1 MEKIG
6 RNEPCPCGS
15 GKKYKKCCYQ
25 KDYIS
30 NEIPLSL
37 SKSFGRNLPKDAVIT
52 TSPQKEKMSEVLLEF
67 AEPLTAA
74 CEDDKSF
81 YNALQ
86 ISAIAW
92 NASFFPPKERDK
104 TTNESIDEY
113 ISDKNERE
121 TTKEILL
128 KMVKRKEQ
136 DFPDIKRMI
145 IDFQVSYRDGERHLY
160 AISSPVNEQQND
172 SSD

>member
-30 NEIPLSL
+30 NEIPL

-74 CEDDKSF
+74 CEDDESY
-81 YNALQ
+81 YNALR

-92 NASFFPPKERDK
+92 NASFFPSKER
-104 TTNESIDEY
+104 TRIDETVNEN
-113 ISDKNERE
+113 ISDKEARE

-128 KMVKRKEQ
+128 KMLRRKEQ

-145 IDFQVSYRDGERHLY
+145 IDFQVSYRDGARHLLV
-160 AISSPVNEQQND
+160 ISSPVNEEQND
-172 SSD
+172 FSQQSG